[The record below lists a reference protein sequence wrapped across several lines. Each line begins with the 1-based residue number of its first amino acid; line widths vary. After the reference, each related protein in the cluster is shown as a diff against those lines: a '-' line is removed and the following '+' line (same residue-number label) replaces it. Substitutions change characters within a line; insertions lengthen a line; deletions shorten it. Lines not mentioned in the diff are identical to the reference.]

1 MAMKMFMNLKISV
14 FKEFFEKVE
23 QNGLMTDDLKELFE
37 KEYED
42 IKEQSKQLTKSLNK
56 YYKKK
61 NLSSSDSE
69 SDENNSNKK
78 DVKKEKRTPT
88 EHQLRVSKCMAIL
101 KYRYP
106 DVKHQVRLGTANYM
120 ATFIKNEFNDI
131 DFDTEQDKIEEAV
144 KYCTKQMNDKKGESI
159 YCEESNEDDKSKAET
174 SDTVKKTTKN
184 SKKKQTKKTD
194 EQED

>member
-1 MAMKMFMNLKISV
+1 MFMNLKISV

-69 SDENNSNKK
+69 SDENNS
-78 DVKKEKRTPT
+78 VKKEKRTPT